1 MAQHRHRSER
11 WQDPVRLAMRLLLLA
26 AVGLTAAACVS
37 TNASLLNPSVTYQ
50 RTCPNGVQIFTSAER
65 VRSEYYEVAILNS
78 KGESSWTDEHEMTA
92 SQRSKAARLGANGI
106 ILGDVKEP
114 NAGTKILGSI
124 FGTGAERKGSGLA
137 IYIPADSAR
146 VNRICSGKGANA
158 VAYSDQEPVAP
169 KFGVAASA
177 PPEPSVSPPGDRP
190 APLPPSRQAV
200 LRPAVVRAVPQP
212 ATGTV
217 ESAPSAETQPDPV
230 QGYAPNGPAEAPLDT
245 PAGTRWVADTEKKVY
260 MPVGCTTFIREMVP
274 ENRYYY
280 RTEAAAQAD
289 GYMRSDHC

>member
-1 MAQHRHRSER
+1 
-11 WQDPVRLAMRLLLLA
+11 MRLRLLA
-26 AVGLTAAACVS
+26 AVVLTSTACVS

-50 RTCPNGVQIFTSAER
+50 KICPNGVQIFTSAER

-78 KGESSWTDEHEMTA
+78 KGESSWTDENEMTT

-146 VNRICSGKGANA
+146 VNRVCSGKAGNA
-158 VAYSDQEPVAP
+158 AAYVDQDPVVP
-169 KFGVAASA
+169 RSFGVTA
-177 PPEPSVSPPGDRP
+177 PAQPDPPVTPPSERP

-200 LRPAVVRAVPQP
+200 LRPAVARATPKPPESSVGSTP
-212 ATGTV
+212 A
-217 ESAPSAETQPDPV
+217 EAQPDPI
-230 QGYAPNGPAEAPLDT
+230 QGYAPNGPGEAPLDT
-245 PAGTRWVADTEKKVY
+245 PAGTRWVGDTEKKVY

-289 GYMRSDHC
+289 GYMRSDRC